1 MAFDKS
7 RFLVGAIVEREVT
20 LADGSV
26 ETLHFA
32 KPSAAAIRRWH
43 HAEQSGGDALFFGM
57 QKLIAESLF
66 DPSTGKLVFTGD
78 EYKGLTYE
86 GCEILLPHVLEV
98 AGVGKSKKS
107 SPSADESGSPTS

>member
-7 RFLVGAIVEREVT
+7 KFLVGAAVEREVT

-26 ETLHFA
+26 ETLHFL
-32 KPSAAAIRRWH
+32 KPSAASVRRWH
-43 HAEQSGGDALFFGM
+43 NAETAGGDELFYGM
-57 QKLIAESLF
+57 QRLIADSLY
-66 DPSTGKLVFTGD
+66 DPATKKQVFTGE

-98 AGVGKSKKS
+98 AGVGKSKKT
-107 SPSADESGSPTS
+107 SPSAAESGSATS